1 MAREHSGT
9 RVFLPH
15 EVIHVKYYNPYEPL
29 RGLAPWEAA
38 QQDARQDFEKRIIA
52 RVLERENGN
61 LSRAAKVLRIHRNTL
76 SKKIIDYKIKR
87 R

>member
-1 MAREHSGT
+1 MLKQKLDSLVEEMISKGIRFQE
-9 RVFLPH
+9 
-15 EVIHVKYYNPYEPL
+15 
-29 RGLAPWEAA
+29 
-38 QQDARQDFEKRIIA
+38 ARQEFEKRFIA

-76 SKKIIDYKIKR
+76 SKKIIDYKVKR

>member
-1 MAREHSGT
+1 MLKQKLESLVEEMISKGIRFQE
-9 RVFLPH
+9 
-15 EVIHVKYYNPYEPL
+15 
-29 RGLAPWEAA
+29 
-38 QQDARQDFEKRIIA
+38 ARQEFEKRFIA

-76 SKKIIDYKIKR
+76 SKKILAYKVKR

>member
-1 MAREHSGT
+1 MLKQKLESLVEEMIGKGIRFQE
-9 RVFLPH
+9 
-15 EVIHVKYYNPYEPL
+15 
-29 RGLAPWEAA
+29 
-38 QQDARQDFEKRIIA
+38 ARQEFEKRFIA

-76 SKKIIDYKIKR
+76 SKKIVEYKVKR